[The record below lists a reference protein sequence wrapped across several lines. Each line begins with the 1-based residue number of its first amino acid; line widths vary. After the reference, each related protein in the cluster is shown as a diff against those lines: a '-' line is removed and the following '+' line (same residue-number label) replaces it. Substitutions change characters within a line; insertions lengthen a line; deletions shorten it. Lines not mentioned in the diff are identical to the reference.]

1 MDRLAALT
9 AFAAVAE
16 AGSFAAAARRL
27 GRSTSRL
34 SRQVAELE
42 AALGSRLLHRTTRAL
57 TLTEAGR
64 SYHEQVARILAELDA
79 ADLSVGRLQAAPRG
93 RLRVAAPM
101 SFGVLHLAPALP
113 AFLDRYPEIDLDMA
127 MNDRFVDLVEEGFD
141 LAVRI
146 GRLADSSLV
155 ARRLAPLRRVL
166 CASPAFLAAHGTP
179 RTPDDLA
186 RLPCLGYSNLL
197 PQEDW
202 SFADPVSGR
211 PWPVRIKAR
220 LRVNN
225 GDALRLAA
233 LAGVGLAPLPSFLVG
248 PDLAAG
254 TLVPLLDPYLR
265 QEGAIHAVY
274 PPARPL
280 LPKVRA
286 FVDFLAERFGP
297 RPYWEPP
304 SFES

>member
-280 LPKVRA
+280 
-286 FVDFLAERFGP
+286 
-297 RPYWEPP
+297 
-304 SFES
+304 

>member
-42 AALGSRLLHRTTRAL
+42 AALGIRLLHRTTRAL

-64 SYHEQVARILAELDA
+64 SYHEQVARILAELEA

-146 GRLADSSLV
+146 GRLAESSLI

-166 CASPAFLAAHGTP
+166 CASPAFLAAYGTP

-202 SFADPVSGR
+202 SFVDPASGR

-254 TLVPLLDPYLR
+254 TLVSLLDPYLR

-280 LPKVRA
+280 SPKVRA